1 MLQKLKEIWL
11 SEFINFVLL
20 SQNLIEFIV
29 EWLCQIILVYIIYN
43 IISIFNI
50 IRLYFLLKVAHFGE
64 IGSAENSKQQCCF
77 KFSVV

>member
-29 EWLCQIILVYIIYN
+29 EW
-43 IISIFNI
+43 
-50 IRLYFLLKVAHFGE
+50 
-64 IGSAENSKQQCCF
+64 
-77 KFSVV
+77 